1 MEQPRFDRK
10 LQEATDR
17 RHKRPLFSSRVMS
30 VAQAKPNWKS
40 VLVSGGIAAIAMFT
54 APVIAQTRIYNPV
67 AITPGKSLTDRLT
80 KNDIPTGQGG
90 FARDYIVQL
99 QAGSQ
104 VTVDVSSENFDS
116 IVYLIATDGT
126 TIAENDDGPD
136 GSTNS
141 LLFTRIAKTG
151 PYTIRV
157 RSFGDAAGG
166 DFTLKVTLLKPQ

>member
-1 MEQPRFDRK
+1 MGRREVRSQKSGVRRK
-10 LQEATDR
+10 IL
-17 RHKRPLFSSRVMS
+17 LGG
-30 VAQAKPNWKS
+30 
-40 VLVSGGIAAIAMFT
+40 LVAIAMM
-54 APVIAQTRIYNPV
+54 ASPAIAQTRIYNPL

-90 FARDYIVQL
+90 FARDYVLQL

-104 VTVDVSSENFDS
+104 VTVDVSSESFDS
-116 IVYLIATDGT
+116 IVYLIGADGV

-151 PYTIRV
+151 TYTIRV

-166 DFTLKVTLLKPQ
+166 NFTLKVTLLRPQ

>member
-1 MEQPRFDRK
+1 
-10 LQEATDR
+10 
-17 RHKRPLFSSRVMS
+17 MS
-30 VAQAKPNWKS
+30 GWM
-40 VLVSGGIAAIAMFT
+40 GAIALMGNP
-54 APVIAQTRIYNPV
+54 AIAQTRIYSPLT
-67 AITPGKSLTDRLT
+67 ITPGKSLTDKLT

-126 TIAENDDGPD
+126 TVAENDDGPD

-141 LLFTRIAKTG
+141 VLFTRIAKTG
-151 PYTIRV
+151 TYTIRV
-157 RSFGDAAGG
+157 RSFGDANGG
-166 DFTLKVTLLKPQ
+166 NFTLKVTLLKPQ

>member
-1 MEQPRFDRK
+1 MARREGRRQKSGVSRK
-10 LQEATDR
+10 I
-17 RHKRPLFSSRVMS
+17 
-30 VAQAKPNWKS
+30 WCGG
-40 VLVSGGIAAIAMFT
+40 LVSAIALM
-54 APVIAQTRIYNPV
+54 APPAIAQSRIYNPLP
-67 AITPGKSLTDRLT
+67 ITPGRSLTDRLT

-90 FARDYIVQL
+90 FARDYVVQL

-116 IVYLIATDGT
+116 IVYLIGADGA

-141 LLFTRIAKTG
+141 LLFTRIARTG
-151 PYTIRV
+151 TYTIRV

-166 DFTLKVTLLKPQ
+166 NFTLKVTLLRPQ